1 VSTEILRDLQT
12 LVECESPS
20 SDLIACTKVL
30 EVANQ
35 ITAKVIGT
43 RAEIIQESGRP
54 VYWLGSCS
62 LNSS

>member
-1 VSTEILRDLQT
+1 MNAEILKDLQA

-20 SDLIACTKVL
+20 GDIAACTKVL

-43 RAEIIQESGRP
+43 SAEIIQE
-54 VYWLGSCS
+54 
-62 LNSS
+62 

>member
-1 VSTEILRDLQT
+1 MLKDLQA

-20 SDLIACTKVL
+20 SDLAACAKVL

-43 RAEIIQESGRP
+43 SAEIIQESGRP
-54 VYWLGSCS
+54 VYWLGSKNPEDRKS
-62 LNSS
+62 VV